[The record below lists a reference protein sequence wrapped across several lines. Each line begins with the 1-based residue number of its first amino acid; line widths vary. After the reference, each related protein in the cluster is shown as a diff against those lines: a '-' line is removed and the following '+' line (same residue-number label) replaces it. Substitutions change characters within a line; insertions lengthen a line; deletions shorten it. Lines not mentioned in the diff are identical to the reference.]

1 MGPGENPGA
10 HRACWCLGADL
21 EAGEARDGELGV
33 GDDLADRELVVA
45 RVVLLEQDYA
55 RDNKLTI
62 SKVVADAKLTV
73 TGFARF
79 KVGA

>member
-1 MGPGENPGA
+1 MGA
-10 HRACWCLGADL
+10 YFKQ
-21 EAGEARDGELGV
+21 
-33 GDDLADRELVVA
+33 VA
-45 RVVLLEQDYA
+45 LLEQDYA

-62 SKVVADAKLTV
+62 SKVLADAGLTV